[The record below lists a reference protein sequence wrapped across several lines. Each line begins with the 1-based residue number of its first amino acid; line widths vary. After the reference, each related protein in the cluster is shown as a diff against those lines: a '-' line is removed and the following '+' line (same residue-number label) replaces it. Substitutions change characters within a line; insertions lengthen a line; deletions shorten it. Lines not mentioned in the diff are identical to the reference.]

1 VSVPSE
7 VIDEVA
13 VISPA
18 VRVVIVALVVVEL
31 PTMRSVMFAR
41 VARRLEK
48 NPVVVVLF
56 CTVALVMTAL
66 VVVELP
72 TMRSVM
78 FARVARIL

>member
-48 NPVVVVLF
+48 NPVVVVLLV
-56 CTVALVMTAL
+56 TEVLVIVALVAK
-66 VVVELP
+66 
-72 TMRSVM
+72 M
-78 FARVARIL
+78 FSAKRLRNLLSDVPIL

>member
-1 VSVPSE
+1 MSVPSE

-48 NPVVVVLF
+48 NPVVVVLLV
-56 CTVALVMTAL
+56 TEVLVIVALVAK
-66 VVVELP
+66 
-72 TMRSVM
+72 M
-78 FARVARIL
+78 FSAKRLRNLLSDVPIL